1 MNVPLYY
8 AKFYKIF
15 QVTLQM
21 QLTRPTLKR
30 LVLLTLGVYGAK
42 SFIISEVARQLLSLK
57 SFSASR
63 KMLTRFFT

>member
-15 QVTLQM
+15 QAVLQM

-30 LVLLTLGVYGAK
+30 FVLLTLGVYGAK
-42 SFIISEVARQLLSLK
+42 SFIISEVARQLLSSTLEK
-57 SFSASR
+57 RQKRIDLRNS
-63 KMLTRFFT
+63 